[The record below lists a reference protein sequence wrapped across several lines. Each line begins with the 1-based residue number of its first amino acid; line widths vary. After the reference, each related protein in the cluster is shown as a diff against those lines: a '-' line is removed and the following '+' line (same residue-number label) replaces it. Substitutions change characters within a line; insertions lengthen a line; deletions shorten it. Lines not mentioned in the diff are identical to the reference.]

1 MDTAVET
8 YSAAVRDVSSLDDLE
23 SLTSETLGQMGFN
36 HFILGWRSPGKAHE
50 AFGPYDR
57 NHLAAYREEGFQ
69 EVDPVAQLLA
79 KSWLPVAW
87 DYRDHLSAPN
97 PQCAELFRRSRAVG
111 YQCGVSTQISGPT
124 GQKYVLACI
133 YDGRPDSFW
142 ARHAELG
149 HELLILG
156 PYLARMH
163 HELAHRDEETT
174 SLTER
179 ERQCLTWT
187 SRGKTAWEISKI
199 LGVRERTVNFHLQ
212 NAMGKLETSSKHHAW
227 LKAVNLGMIAAA

>member
-1 MDTAVET
+1 MEAEIET
-8 YSAAVRDVSSLDDLE
+8 YSSAVRDVSSLDDLQ
-23 SLTSETLGQMGFN
+23 SLTSETLTHLGFS
-36 HFILGWRSPGKAHE
+36 HFILASRAAGSAPE

-57 NHLAAYREEGFQ
+57 NHLAAYRTEGFHY
-69 EVDPVAQLLA
+69 VDPVAQLLA

-87 DYRDHLSAPN
+87 DYRHHLSAPN
-97 PQCAELFRRSRAVG
+97 PQCVELFQRSRAIG
-111 YQCGVSTQISGPT
+111 YQCGISTQISGPT

-133 YDGRPDSFW
+133 FDGAPESFW
-142 ARHAELG
+142 ARQAALG
-149 HELLILG
+149 HDVLILG
-156 PYLARMH
+156 AYLARAH
-163 HELAHRDEETT
+163 HELARHDEATT

-227 LKAVNLGMIAAA
+227 LKAVNLGMLEA